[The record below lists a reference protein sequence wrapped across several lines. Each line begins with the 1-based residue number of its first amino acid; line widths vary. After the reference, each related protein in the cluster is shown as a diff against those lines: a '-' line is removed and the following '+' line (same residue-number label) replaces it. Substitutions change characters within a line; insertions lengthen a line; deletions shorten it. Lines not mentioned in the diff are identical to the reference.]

1 MKEGKL
7 TLPVIYAVLKSD
19 SDEWKQIAYKVRSRT
34 ATDDEIARL
43 VRFTKESGGIEYAR
57 EKMEQIRSVAFQLVS
72 MKLPIVCV
80 VFSPKAFIIPAMAA
94 IPVAAVRNWNSIITK
109 S

>member
-1 MKEGKL
+1 MDKLKKANDYIEKNKVDYKE
-7 TLPVIYAVLKSD
+7 
-19 SDEWKQIAYKVRSRT
+19 
-34 ATDDEIARL
+34 
-43 VRFTKESGGIEYAR
+43 
-57 EKMEQIRSVAFQLVS
+57 
-72 MKLPIVCV
+72 LPIVCV

>member
-1 MKEGKL
+1 MAAAGPCD
-7 TLPVIYAVLKSD
+7 TYWVSPSRVVTSIFPSNPMGVPCVIRIKP
-19 SDEWKQIAYKVRSRT
+19 T
-34 ATDDEIARL
+34 
-43 VRFTKESGGIEYAR
+43 TKDNGR
-57 EKMEQIRSVAFQLVS
+57 RIRVQLSTKNFQ
-72 MKLPIVCV
+72 KLPIVCV